1 MVVISV
7 RLCGHVHRGRAE
19 PQFAARHSVAGVL
32 SRQGQG
38 QEADPLQPDQLAG
51 APDRRS
57 AGALEGR
64 QRPAAGH
71 RCAHHPPFLAARPRR
86 RGARYGADDRPRSAA
101 RAGRQ
106 SLPRSHAGD
115 DRRPADCTGLEAGDG
130 EGARSGDRG
139 AQSRRRA
146 GLGRGR
152 RGRTLHRARLARR
165 TPAGDRGGARPAPP
179 RGRHA
184 GALRRLVQLRGGTLV
199 RAGVVRSQP
208 RRQEGQAADRLWPA
222 VRRRRLPRR
231 HRGIRRCDRRPEDA
245 RAPRST
251 S

>member
-86 RGARYGADDRPRSAA
+86 RGARHGAHDRPRPAA

-139 AQSRRRA
+139 ARSRRRA
-146 GLGRGR
+146 GLGRGDEDELYTALDWLADASR
-152 RGRTLHRARLARR
+152 RSRRRSPGATSRTARWCS
-165 TPAGDRGGARPAPP
+165 TMSRPAIW
-179 RGRHA
+179 RG
-184 GALRRLVQLRGGTLV
+184 
-199 RAGVVRSQP
+199 
-208 RRQEGQAADRLWPA
+208 AAA
-222 VRRRRLPRR
+222 
-231 HRGIRRCDRRPEDA
+231 
-245 RAPRST
+245 S
-251 S
+251 